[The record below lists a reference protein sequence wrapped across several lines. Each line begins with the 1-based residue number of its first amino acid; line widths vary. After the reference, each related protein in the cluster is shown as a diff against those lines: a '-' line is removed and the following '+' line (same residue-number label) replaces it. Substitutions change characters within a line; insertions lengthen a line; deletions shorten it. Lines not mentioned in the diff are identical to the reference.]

1 MTETKKKTKQSDFG
15 IDVEEMAQAGV
26 HFGHKASS
34 VHPKIKPYLFG
45 ARNAVHV
52 FDLEKTAEKLKE
64 ALNFIQQLISEE
76 KILLLVG
83 TKIQMKEMVKSVA
96 KECGLSFVSERWLGG
111 TFTNFETIKKRIDY
125 FKDLEEKKSSG
136 ELEKYTKKERSMVD
150 KELRTLE
157 AKVGGIKE
165 LTRIPDAVFV
175 LDMQKDTLAI
185 KESKRKGVTVIAVV
199 DTNCDPT
206 LADYPIPANDDAVS
220 SIKYILEKVKK
231 AILDK
236 KSKAK
241 PKK

>member
-26 HFGHKASS
+26 HFGHKASK

-64 ALNFIQQLISEE
+64 ALVFIQQLIAEE
-76 KILLLVG
+76 KTLLLVG
-83 TKIQMKEMVKSVA
+83 TKVQIRELVKEFA
-96 KECGLSFVSERWLGG
+96 KECSLPFVSERWLGG

-125 FKDLEEKKSSG
+125 FKDLEVKKTSG
-136 ELEKYTKKERSMVD
+136 ELEKYTKKERAMMD
-150 KELRTLE
+150 RELHNLE
-157 AKVGGIKE
+157 IKVGGIKE
-165 LTRIPDAVFV
+165 LTKIPDAVFV
-175 LDMQKDTLAI
+175 LDMQKDCLAV
-185 KESKRKGVTVIAVV
+185 KEAARKGVKVIAIT

-206 LADYPIPANDDAVS
+206 LADYSIPANDDAIS
-220 SIKYILEKVKK
+220 SVKYILDKAKK

-236 KSKAK
+236 KPKAK
-241 PKK
+241 K